1 MAKDDIQKLL
11 DDANKVLD
19 AEYDNQS
26 NAVKSEIKS
35 FRAKTIEKISKNIP

>member
-19 AEYDNQS
+19 AEYDNQA